1 MNKISVDIDFTKGT
15 LVPNGI
21 NLITGDYNSTEIDF
35 TFDEAHQEGIKEFEM
50 KSPSGEVVF
59 LDTIVD
65 NQIILTGKDENDNNV
80 SLFNEAGYYIF
91 EISYRIGESKLT
103 SVSGKLPVQQEQ
115 VVIGDEIVEPYLP
128 IFERL
133 MQDVSVAI
141 TETNNLD
148 LDANKVDTTTT
159 VVLTKKDGTTKTIE
173 ILDGEQG
180 PQGEQGPA
188 GSIKLIVV
196 QTLPTE
202 NIELDAIYLVPSQE
216 TETQN
221 NYEEYVYINNQW
233 EKLGEVPIATDLTD
247 YYTKTETNNLLSN
260 KVGFTDYASDSVG
273 GVIKTGQYGVS
284 TNSSGYIYSPV
295 YTYTQYGNANDN
307 TFIGKGT
314 LENVLT
320 EKIGNIQ
327 TLLDNLDSG
336 NGVS

>member
-50 KSPSGEVVF
+50 KSPNGEVVF

-80 SLFNEAGYYIF
+80 SLFDEAGYYIF
-91 EISYRIGESKLT
+91 EISYRVGESKLT

-159 VVLTKKDGTTKTIE
+159 VVLTKKDGTTKTIQ
-173 ILDGEQG
+173 ILDGT
-180 PQGEQGPA
+180 
-188 GSIKLIVV
+188 SITNLEIV
-196 QTLPTE
+196 
-202 NIELDAIYLVPSQE
+202 DGDLV
-216 TETQN
+216 
-221 NYEEYVYINNQW
+221 V
-233 EKLGEVPIATDLTD
+233 
-247 YYTKTETNNLLSN
+247 
-260 KVGFTDYASDSVG
+260 
-273 GVIKTGQYGVS
+273 
-284 TNSSGYIYSPV
+284 
-295 YTYTQYGNANDN
+295 TYDR
-307 TFIGKGT
+307 
-314 LENVLT
+314 
-320 EKIGNIQ
+320 
-327 TLLDNLDSG
+327 
-336 NGVS
+336 